1 MQPKALFNRQGYPLT
16 PLDQPL
22 SDEAIAADWTLTP
35 RDCQEIKKYRKNARL
50 YMAIQICAVRLY
62 GCFLNNVHDL
72 STHLVNYLAEQLHLP
87 PTLFETIS
95 QRLSPQLRQ
104 AIDQLL
110 EAPTGEQRSYF
121 HYLKEYPPAATLSS
135 IQSYLRRYQKVAQM
149 RIDDLKLQ
157 ELSPDFLHY
166 WFKQAKRY
174 NAREL
179 KRFAEHKRYGLM
191 TCFLLEIRKILLDHL
206 VIMHEQYIM
215 EMCRKVKNIHEKKH
229 RDLRKRH
236 KKAIDVVLNTTHLLL
251 DWPEEEQLS
260 QEALWRKVDPNKLRR
275 ALEDLHTFQRLE
287 ERGYGD
293 ALVARYPSLRK
304 YFADFIASSFVAQA
318 GSEHITHAIEIIKKL
333 DTGQWKHI
341 PTKVPTNF
349 VPKELRRVLR
359 DKTGPIN
366 RNAWEMGLALAIK
379 DALRSGN
386 LYLPQSKQH
395 VSFWN
400 LTLSESRWQQVRTCC
415 FSELQQPEQSQIKA
429 LLIEQFHQAITLAKE
444 RFKADDFAHIQHGQ
458 LKLRR
463 YDKVALPSSI
473 ITLQKIIDARLPTIR
488 IEQLLIEVDRRV
500 QFSRH
505 FTSSH
510 HHCSQPRHFY
520 RTLMATLI

>member
-72 STHLVNYLAEQLHLP
+72 STHVVNYLAEQLHLP

-251 DWPEEEQLS
+251 DWPEEEQLC
-260 QEALWRKVDPNKLRR
+260 QEALWHKVDPNKLRI
-275 ALEDLHTFQRLE
+275 ALEDLHTF
-287 ERGYGD
+287 
-293 ALVARYPSLRK
+293 
-304 YFADFIASSFVAQA
+304 
-318 GSEHITHAIEIIKKL
+318 
-333 DTGQWKHI
+333 
-341 PTKVPTNF
+341 
-349 VPKELRRVLR
+349 
-359 DKTGPIN
+359 
-366 RNAWEMGLALAIK
+366 
-379 DALRSGN
+379 
-386 LYLPQSKQH
+386 
-395 VSFWN
+395 
-400 LTLSESRWQQVRTCC
+400 
-415 FSELQQPEQSQIKA
+415 
-429 LLIEQFHQAITLAKE
+429 
-444 RFKADDFAHIQHGQ
+444 
-458 LKLRR
+458 
-463 YDKVALPSSI
+463 
-473 ITLQKIIDARLPTIR
+473 
-488 IEQLLIEVDRRV
+488 
-500 QFSRH
+500 
-505 FTSSH
+505 
-510 HHCSQPRHFY
+510 
-520 RTLMATLI
+520 